1 MENREYESPKIT
13 VISLEPDASLM
24 DNPGGGALPG
34 IGNTGIGG
42 GSTSNGISNEPL
54 DSKGML

>member
-34 IGNTGIGG
+34 IGNTGLGG
-42 GSTSNGISNEPL
+42 VASTQPNEPNHRMI
-54 DSKGML
+54 D

>member
-34 IGNTGIGG
+34 IGNAGIRGA
-42 GSTSNGISNEPL
+42 SIQPNEPNHR
-54 DSKGML
+54 MIE

>member
-1 MENREYESPKIT
+1 MKNRKYESPEIT

-34 IGNTGIGG
+34 IGNTGLGG
-42 GSTSNGISNEPL
+42 VASNQPPEPSNNELPTAL
-54 DSKGML
+54 

>member
-24 DNPGGGALPG
+24 
-34 IGNTGIGG
+34 
-42 GSTSNGISNEPL
+42 GSTSLPGTGSMGVGDFNSIQPNELPPTIEE
-54 DSKGML
+54 

>member
-24 DNPGGGALPG
+24 GNASLPG
-34 IGNTGIGG
+34 TGNMGVGDFNAPPT
-42 GSTSNGISNEPL
+42 STQPNEPNYR
-54 DSKGML
+54 MIEE